1 MPAQGGG
8 MEIIMNTQPV
18 LLKPAFKDYLW
29 GGTRLRTE
37 YGKDCDLDR
46 IAESWELSA
55 HKDGQS
61 VVASG
66 DLSGK
71 TLTDYID
78 ACGKE
83 ILGSR
88 GTAFEKF
95 PILIKFID
103 AKQKLSVQ
111 VHPDDEY
118 ALANEGEYG
127 KTEVWYVL
135 SADEGAALYY
145 GFNRKITK
153 DEFLAR
159 ISDNTVEDV
168 LNRVEAKPGDVFFIK
183 PGTVHAIGEGLL
195 ICEIQQN
202 SNTTYRVYDYN
213 RRGADGKLR
222 DLHIDKAAA
231 VADYNPSASADSS
244 GETIAHDGYTSR
256 TIAQCKYFTTER
268 IEVSSSAKLPVD
280 SESFRSVIITDGKAE
295 LTVSDTTLSVKPGD
309 SVFVPAQDGT
319 IDINGSC
326 GILLSYV

>member
-1 MPAQGGG
+1 
-8 MEIIMNTQPV
+8 MNTQPV

-37 YGKDCDLDR
+37 YGKDCGLDR

-183 PGTVHAIGEGLL
+183 PGTGHAIGEGLL

-202 SNTTYRVYDYN
+202 SNTTYRVYD
-213 RRGADGKLR
+213 
-222 DLHIDKAAA
+222 
-231 VADYNPSASADSS
+231 
-244 GETIAHDGYTSR
+244 
-256 TIAQCKYFTTER
+256 
-268 IEVSSSAKLPVD
+268 
-280 SESFRSVIITDGKAE
+280 
-295 LTVSDTTLSVKPGD
+295 
-309 SVFVPAQDGT
+309 
-319 IDINGSC
+319 
-326 GILLSYV
+326 